1 MTKPGYLWLQKNT
14 FLIRKVSFSLLG
26 LMILLMLSSFD
37 QVQPPTPIPTASIAI
52 FTPSTGSMVM
62 SPIKLEAKISC
73 DPGEILRIELT
84 DKQERLLFRK
94 LIVPDCQ
101 LTIPFELKE
110 LIYFDAPTGN
120 TKTRLAISLIDP
132 EDVTRAIASSELML
146 SQDNSSITKAKDNQ
160 SNFIIISPVENTL
173 LSHGKFPVKGWIR
186 PLEQTPVIFELFSD
200 TGGLIS
206 SRQIS
211 IPKDSAGEY
220 FFFDINIPFAV
231 PRIRNAILII
241 RQMGSTIP
249 GNIALESFTFQ
260 VSP

>member
-1 MTKPGYLWLQKNT
+1 MTKSGYLLLQKNT

-26 LMILLMLSSFD
+26 LMILLMLSAFD
-37 QVQPPTPIPTASIAI
+37 QIQPPAPIPTATIAI
-52 FTPSTGSMVM
+52 ITPSNGSMVM
-62 SPIKLEAKISC
+62 SPIKLETKIAC

-94 LIVPDCQ
+94 LILPDCRSNVS
-101 LTIPFELKE
+101 LELKE
-110 LIYFDAPTGN
+110 LIYFDAPSGN

-132 EDVTRAIASSELML
+132 EDITRAIASSELLL
-146 SQDNSSITKAKDNQ
+146 SQDNSSINIAKDSQ
-160 SNFIIISPVENTL
+160 SNFIIISPAENTL
-173 LSHGKFPVKGWIR
+173 LSHGKFPVSGWIR
-186 PLEQTPVIFELFSD
+186 PVEQTPVIFELLSD

-206 SRQIS
+206 SRQIA
-211 IPKDSAGEY
+211 IPKDYAGEY
-220 FFFDINIPFAV
+220 FFFDINIPFSI

-241 RQMGSTIP
+241 RQMGSSIP

>member
-1 MTKPGYLWLQKNT
+1 MTKSGYVILQKNT
-14 FLIRKVSFSLLG
+14 IRIRKVSFSLIG
-26 LMILLMLSSFD
+26 FMMLLMLSAFD
-37 QVQPPTPIPTASIAI
+37 QIQPPTPIPTASIAI

-62 SPIKLEAKISC
+62 SPIKLEAKIAC

-84 DKQERLLFRK
+84 NKQERLLFRK
-94 LIVPDCQ
+94 LIIPDCQ
-101 LTIPFELKE
+101 SNIPFELKE
-110 LIYFDAPTGN
+110 LIYFDAPAGN
-120 TKTRLAISLIDP
+120 TSTRLAISLIDID
-132 EDVTRAIASSELML
+132 DVPRAIASSELVL
-146 SQDNSSITKAKDNQ
+146 SQENSSIKNTKDNQ
-160 SNFIIISPVENTL
+160 SNFIIISPLENTL

-186 PLEQTPVIFELFSD
+186 PLEQTPVIFELLSE

-211 IPKDSAGEY
+211 IPKDIAGDY
-220 FFFDINIPFAV
+220 FFFDINIPFTI